1 MILVILSLAG
11 IGFFLSFVLM
21 QPSRTRAILS
31 AVLALLIILSI
42 AGIAAND
49 LHHYGFREAQTS
61 ETKRLGT
68 IQNQPVVGRMA
79 IGKNEAFVYRYQ
91 TADQDKPQVVKPSLT
106 TTTKLVRGNQAQI
119 KTTTTR
125 SQYRNN
131 WSEFLFWGSGQD
143 GQLVSRTVTLTVP
156 NSWKIVD
163 VKK

>member
-49 LHHYGFREAQTS
+49 LHHYGFREAQIS

-79 IGKNEAFVYRYQ
+79 IGQNEAFVYRYQ

-106 TTTKLVRGNQAQI
+106 TTTIGAWQSGANQDHNHAPAI
-119 KTTTTR
+119 
-125 SQYRNN
+125 
-131 WSEFLFWGSGQD
+131 SE
-143 GQLVSRTVTLTVP
+143 
-156 NSWKIVD
+156 
-163 VKK
+163 